1 MGSCETGFHRAAARD
16 SVGGVSTSLLLT
28 DIMLSQFVSF
38 CCLVSLCSPA
48 PQPLPQSESHS
59 PPSSSTTP
67 SGSYFD
73 YNNWDLDTISSA
85 VGPVWENLPTAVK
98 KYFIETQEQG
108 EELFNEI
115 YEDLNEEVVNRLEKN
130 IGQFQGLG
138 VSFIDSVTG
147 IVDSTISKLGSGRP
161 LSDEEKTALESEFD
175 SLKGE
180 FDTLE
185 KKVAAE
191 REAEAKLPDVY
202 QNQIQKFITAGREML
217 SAAGEGQEVLW
228 DKTKQLQVEVYK
240 VIDLVADSTGEL
252 KDKLKSL
259 FKSIAEIDVQKI
271 GDAPR
276 KFN

>member
-1 MGSCETGFHRAAARD
+1 MGSCETGFHRATARD
-16 SVGGVSTSLLLT
+16 SVGGVSTLLPLT
-28 DIMLSQFVSF
+28 EIMLSQLVSF
-38 CCLVSLCSPA
+38 CCLVSLCSPH
-48 PQPLPQSESHS
+48 PLPQTES
-59 PPSSSTTP
+59 PPAANSTT

-73 YNNWDLDTISSA
+73 YNNWDLDTISPA
-85 VGPVWENLPTAVK
+85 VGPVWENMPTAVK

-115 YEDLNEEVVNRLEKN
+115 YEDLNEEVVNWLEKN

-240 VIDLVADSTGEL
+240 VIDLVADSTEEL
-252 KDKLKSL
+252 KDKLQSL

-276 KFN
+276 NFN

>member
-1 MGSCETGFHRAAARD
+1 MGSCETSVHRATARD
-16 SVGGVSTSLLLT
+16 SVGGVSTSLPLT
-28 DIMLSQFVSF
+28 EIMLAQLVSF
-38 CCLVSLCSPA
+38 CCLVSLCSP
-48 PQPLPQSESHS
+48 QPLPQTES
-59 PPSSSTTP
+59 PPAANSTT

-85 VGPVWENLPTAVK
+85 VGSIWENMPTAVR

-115 YEDLNEEVVNRLEKN
+115 YEDLNEEVYDRLEKN
-130 IGQFQGLG
+130 IGQFHGLG
-138 VSFIDSVTG
+138 ESFIDSVTG

-161 LSDEEKTALESEFD
+161 LSDEEKTALESEFE

-185 KKVAAE
+185 KKFAAE

-202 QNQIQKFITAGREML
+202 QNQIQKFIRTVRGML
-217 SAAGEGQEVLW
+217 SAAGGTQEVLW

-271 GDAPR
+271 GDTPR
-276 KFN
+276 KLN

>member
-1 MGSCETGFHRAAARD
+1 MGSCETSFHRATARD

-28 DIMLSQFVSF
+28 DIMLSQLVPF
-38 CCLVSLCSPA
+38 CCLVSLCSP
-48 PQPLPQSESHS
+48 QPLPQTES
-59 PPSSSTTP
+59 PPAANSTT

-85 VGPVWENLPTAVK
+85 VGSIWENLPTSVK
-98 KYFIETQEQG
+98 KYFTETQEQG

-115 YEDLNEEVVNRLEKN
+115 YEDLNEEVYDRLEKN
-130 IGQFQGLG
+130 IGQFHDLG
-138 VSFIDSVTG
+138 ESFIDSVTG

-175 SLKGE
+175 SLKRE

-202 QNQIQKFITAGREML
+202 QNKIQKFITTGRQML

-240 VIDLVADSTGEL
+240 VIDLVADSTEEL
-252 KDKLKSL
+252 KDKLQSL
-259 FKSIAEIDVQKI
+259 FKSVAEIDVQKI
-271 GDAPR
+271 GDIPR
-276 KFN
+276 KLN

>member
-1 MGSCETGFHRAAARD
+1 MGSCETGFHRATARD
-16 SVGGVSTSLLLT
+16 SVGGVSTSLPLT
-28 DIMLSQFVSF
+28 EIMLSQLVSF
-38 CCLVSLCSPA
+38 CCLVSLCSP
-48 PQPLPQSESHS
+48 QPLPQTES
-59 PPSSSTTP
+59 PPAANSTT

-85 VGPVWENLPTAVK
+85 VGPVWENLPTSVK

-108 EELFNEI
+108 EELFDEI
-115 YEDLNEEVVNRLEKN
+115 YEDLNEEVVDRLEKN

-161 LSDEEKTALESEFD
+161 LSDEEKKALESEFD

-191 REAEAKLPDVY
+191 REAEAKLPDVAE
-202 QNQIQKFITAGREML
+202 NQIQKFITAGREML
-217 SAAGEGQEVLW
+217 SAVGAGQEVLW

-240 VIDLVADSTGEL
+240 VIDLVADSTEEL
-252 KDKLKSL
+252 KDKLQSL

-271 GDAPR
+271 GDVPR
-276 KFN
+276 KLN

>member
-1 MGSCETGFHRAAARD
+1 MGSCETGFHRATARD
-16 SVGGVSTSLLLT
+16 SVGGVSTSLPLT
-28 DIMLSQFVSF
+28 EIMLSQLVSF
-38 CCLVSLCSPA
+38 CCLVSLCSP
-48 PQPLPQSESHS
+48 LPQSESHS
-59 PPSSSTTP
+59 PPFSSSTP
-67 SGSYFD
+67 SASYFD

-108 EELFNEI
+108 EDLFNEI

-147 IVDSTISKLGSGRP
+147 IVDSTLSKLGSGRP

-202 QNQIQKFITAGREML
+202 QNKIQKFITTGRQML

-240 VIDLVADSTGEL
+240 VIDLVADSTEEL

-259 FKSIAEIDVQKI
+259 FKSMAEIDVQKI

>member
-1 MGSCETGFHRAAARD
+1 MGSCETGFHRATARD
-16 SVGGVSTSLLLT
+16 SVGGVSTLLPLT
-28 DIMLSQFVSF
+28 EIMLSQLVSF
-38 CCLVSLCSPA
+38 CCLVSLCSPH
-48 PQPLPQSESHS
+48 PLPQSESHS
-59 PPSSSTTP
+59 PPISSTTP
-67 SGSYFD
+67 SASYFD

-85 VGPVWENLPTAVK
+85 VGPVWENLPTSVK
-98 KYFIETQEQG
+98 KYFTETQEQG

-161 LSDEEKTALESEFD
+161 LSDEEKTALESEFE

-202 QNQIQKFITAGREML
+202 QNQIQKFITTVRGML
-217 SAAGEGQEVLW
+217 FAAGEGQEVLW

-240 VIDLVADSTGEL
+240 VIDLVADSTEEL

-276 KFN
+276 NFN

>member
-28 DIMLSQFVSF
+28 DIMLSQLVSF

-67 SGSYFD
+67 AASYFD

-202 QNQIQKFITAGREML
+202 QNQIQKFITTVRGML
-217 SAAGEGQEVLW
+217 SAAGGTQEVLW

>member
-1 MGSCETGFHRAAARD
+1 MGSCETGFHRATARD
-16 SVGGVSTSLLLT
+16 SVGGVSTSLPLT
-28 DIMLSQFVSF
+28 EIMLAQLLSF
-38 CCLVSLCSPA
+38 CCLVSLCSP
-48 PQPLPQSESHS
+48 QPLPQTES
-59 PPSSSTTP
+59 PPAANSTT

-85 VGPVWENLPTAVK
+85 VGSIWENMPTAVR

-108 EELFNEI
+108 EDLFNEI
-115 YEDLNEEVVNRLEKN
+115 YEDLNEEVYDRLEKN
-130 IGQFQGLG
+130 IGQFHGLG
-138 VSFIDSVTG
+138 ESFIDSVTG

-191 REAEAKLPDVY
+191 REAEAKLPDVAE
-202 QNQIQKFITAGREML
+202 NQIQKFITAGREML
-217 SAAGEGQEVLW
+217 SAVGAGQEVLW

-240 VIDLVADSTGEL
+240 VIDLVADSTEEI

-271 GDAPR
+271 GDVPR
-276 KFN
+276 KLN

>member
-1 MGSCETGFHRAAARD
+1 MGSCETDFHRATVRD
-16 SVGGVSTSLLLT
+16 SVGGVSTSLPLT
-28 DIMLSQFVSF
+28 EIMLIQLVSF
-38 CCLVSLCSPA
+38 CCLVSLCS

-59 PPSSSTTP
+59 PPSSTTT

-73 YNNWDLDTISSA
+73 YNNRDLDTISSA

-115 YEDLNEEVVNRLEKN
+115 YEDLNEDVVNRLEKN
-130 IGQFQGLG
+130 VGQFQGLG

-161 LSDEEKTALESEFD
+161 LSDEEKTALESEFE

-202 QNQIQKFITAGREML
+202 QNQIQKFITTVRGML
-217 SAAGEGQEVLW
+217 FAAGGTQEVLW

>member
-1 MGSCETGFHRAAARD
+1 MGSCETGFHRATARD
-16 SVGGVSTSLLLT
+16 SVGGVSTSFPLT
-28 DIMLSQFVSF
+28 EIMLSQLVSF
-38 CCLVSLCSPA
+38 CCLVSLCS

-59 PPSSSTTP
+59 PPFSSTTP

-98 KYFIETQEQG
+98 KYFTETQEQG

-161 LSDEEKTALESEFD
+161 LSDEEKTALESEFE

-185 KKVAAE
+185 KKFATTV
-191 REAEAKLPDVY
+191 R
-202 QNQIQKFITAGREML
+202 GML
-217 SAAGEGQEVLW
+217 SAAGGTQEVLW